1 VDAASDTR
9 RVPSATGADRAP
21 IVRAPLSSG
30 NGSGFVNKVD
40 KQTIGAKTHITE
52 PIDDDRRKRPTMAKK
67 DKPLTAK
74 SSIGEW
80 LKHPVGGPLLR
91 AMLAEGGQT
100 ESALTPVKLF
110 SLQRLVAMSQGQ
122 LKQEVVDDLVAKA
135 NGGEIPVDDDNDD
148 SASAASSEWAERIV
162 PERFAGKTVIVTGA
176 GSGIGRATASRV
188 AREGG
193 TVVAVD
199 VSKDR
204 LDEFV
209 ASLPGS
215 SVTAVVGDI
224 TSEDDIKR
232 IVAAANGRID
242 GLANV
247 AGIMDDMTPLHEV
260 TDAVWDRVF
269 SVNVDGMFRLTRAV
283 LPLMLAAHSGSIVN
297 IASEAGL
304 RGSAAGLAYT
314 ASKHAVV
321 GITRSTS
328 FMYAREGIRV
338 NAVAPGPT
346 ATNIQANFA
355 SELGAERVNLM
366 MTTLPPIAEPA
377 QLAASITFLL
387 SDDGTNVTGVI
398 VPSDG
403 GWSVQ

>member
-1 VDAASDTR
+1 
-9 RVPSATGADRAP
+9 
-21 IVRAPLSSG
+21 
-30 NGSGFVNKVD
+30 
-40 KQTIGAKTHITE
+40 
-52 PIDDDRRKRPTMAKK
+52 MAKK
-67 DKPLTAK
+67 EKPLTAK

-110 SLQRLVAMSQGQ
+110 SLQRLVAMSNGM

-135 NGGEIPVDDDNDD
+135 NGGVVPVDDDDD
-148 SASAASSEWAERIV
+148 DAAEAGVWQEKIT
-162 PERFAGKTVIVTGA
+162 PGRFDGKTIIVTGA
-176 GSGIGRATASRV
+176 GSGIGRATASRI

-193 TVVAVD
+193 TVIAVD
-199 VSKDR
+199 VSKER
-204 LDEFV
+204 LDEFA
-209 ASLPGS
+209 ASLPGE
-215 SVTAVVGDI
+215 SVTVVVADI
-224 TSEDDIKR
+224 TSDDGVKA
-232 IVAAANGRID
+232 IVGAAPSTSSGTKKVD

-247 AGIMDDMTPLHEV
+247 AGIMDDMTPMHEV

-269 SVNVDGMFRLTRAV
+269 SVNVDGMFKLTRAV
-283 LPLMLAAHSGSIVN
+283 LPLMLEAHSGSIVN

-321 GITRSTS
+321 GITRSTA

-338 NAVAPGPT
+338 NAVAPGPV
-346 ATNIQANFA
+346 ATNIGGNFA
-355 SELGAERVNLM
+355 SDFGAERINLM

-387 SDDGTNVTGVI
+387 SDDATNVTGVI